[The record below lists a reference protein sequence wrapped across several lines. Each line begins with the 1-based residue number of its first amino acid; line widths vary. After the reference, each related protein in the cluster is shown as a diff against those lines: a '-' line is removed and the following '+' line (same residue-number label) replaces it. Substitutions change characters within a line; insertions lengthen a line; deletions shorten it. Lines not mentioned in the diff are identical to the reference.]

1 MEDEDYSPA
10 GDVGDYV
17 KRQEKCFS
25 CISPSSE
32 VKVLLVDV
40 LPYLQKL
47 SACWEGLS
55 LWMDIFA
62 IQLFLW
68 LTTKNSWWL
77 LPSE

>member
-47 SACWEGLS
+47 SACCS
-55 LWMDIFA
+55 LGR
-62 IQLFLW
+62 
-68 LTTKNSWWL
+68 S
-77 LPSE
+77 